1 MPVQATLVAAKAAA
15 GAAPSNEPSDVL
27 RQATHTAATVVA
39 RGTCSQEQPGAAR
52 QASQA
57 DSVLAGAANSQ
68 HQPCQYRY
76 TWAMA
81 PGCRKLVLTNSRR
94 TTTPCSS
101 EASVALF
108 STAGLL
114 GRSVTGTSSNRTKSA
129 PEPALDAV
137 PLLVLTDLNKIS
149 DYKVSVTPH
158 RTLNSCQGV
167 ISEDDLLESS
177 EEEILEGLSGQGVVA
192 VRRIFIR
199 RDGQER
205 PTKHLVLT
213 FPSTVLPEN
222 IKAGYLHC
230 KGAPVKAG
238 VWRVASSRTPSH
250 AGSPAHVWLC
260 VAFPCPGK
268 RASWWLSRAREARR
282 RFAFLRKGGF
292 AQVLQRGPAPLK
304 VAVATQT
311 SFPDARKPLQS
322 PTPQL
327 KLQLPGR
334 SLSSGRPTSPST
346 ESCTTST
353 GQQPVP
359 SRVEG
364 SQAVSP
370 TQDGSAV
377 STPISAS
384 RSPSNEKGP
393 RSRLNSSEGASSSKE
408 RHDSCA
414 TPPAPKGQEQVGLG
428 DCLPS
433 TSAPP
438 AGGGRGRG
446 FPPRAQNLSKPARTA
461 SAQEAEL
468 MEEGAEP
475 STPASD
481 PDDME
486 WQVPKGKHKSK
497 KPIVP
502 PK

>member
-1 MPVQATLVAAKAAA
+1 M
-15 GAAPSNEPSDVL
+15 
-27 RQATHTAATVVA
+27 RQK
-39 RGTCSQEQPGAAR
+39 Q
-52 QASQA
+52 
-57 DSVLAGAANSQ
+57 
-68 HQPCQYRY
+68 
-76 TWAMA
+76 
-81 PGCRKLVLTNSRR
+81 
-94 TTTPCSS
+94 
-101 EASVALF
+101 
-108 STAGLL
+108 
-114 GRSVTGTSSNRTKSA
+114 
-129 PEPALDAV
+129 
-137 PLLVLTDLNKIS
+137 
-149 DYKVSVTPH
+149 
-158 RTLNSCQGV
+158 
-167 ISEDDLLESS
+167 
-177 EEEILEGLSGQGVVA
+177 
-192 VRRIFIR
+192 
-199 RDGQER
+199 
-205 PTKHLVLT
+205 
-213 FPSTVLPEN
+213 
-222 IKAGYLHC
+222 
-230 KGAPVKAG
+230 GAPVKAG
-238 VWRVASSRTPSH
+238 VWRVASPRTPSP
-250 AGSPAHVWLC
+250 AGGACTLGARCLVSSVTTDPSHVGHHTRTQGAPTLVLEGVIGKNFKAKKLASGDLLVEIETSHQSSALLALNCVSDYKVTVTPHKTLNTIQGVISEDDLLDASESEVVEGLSEQGVVAARRISLRRDGQELKTRHIVLTFESTTLPESVKAGYLYCRVRPYVPNPRSRLLFQRRSLC
-260 VAFPCPGK
+260 KLQRAPPCLLQICK
-268 RASWWLSRAREARR
+268 TWKDEKEILTLKVKENLSYPEARR

-292 AQVLQRGPAPLK
+292 AQVVQRGPAPLK

-334 SLSSGRPTSPST
+334 SLSSGRPTSPSS
-346 ESCTTST
+346 ESCTTSM

-359 SRVEG
+359 SHVEG

-377 STPISAS
+377 SAPISAS
-384 RSPSNEKGP
+384 RSPSKEKGP
-393 RSRLNSSEGASSSKE
+393 RSRPNSSEGASSFKE

-446 FPPRAQNLSKPARTA
+446 FPPRAQNLSKPARTT
-461 SAQEAEL
+461 SAQEAEP